1 MSLQSM
7 ARIALA
13 RTRIGSAM
21 RRLPLVEP
29 VYIRHAAN
37 RRDNTGLQWGIYSSY
52 GEAFASIPKRRPGGW
67 DHEAAAG
74 MWVDYVAPVRPS
86 TYPILFWLRML
97 LQPDVRLVD
106 LGGSIGLTYYAYRK
120 FDALPE
126 GLSWRVVEV
135 PHISA
140 QGREVAVREAATGLS
155 FESDLARAGA
165 CDILLAAGALQYM
178 ERSIP
183 GVLEDLG
190 SRPRY
195 ILVNKVALSQKPEF
209 FTLSNYGP
217 GIAPYRIFNEA
228 CFLEYFRQAGYV
240 IRDRWIVNDM
250 ACDIPFYPE
259 HTVAEFAGFCFERTA
274 S

>member
-13 RTRIGSAM
+13 RTQIGSVL
-21 RRLPLVEP
+21 RRVPLVEP
-29 VYIRHAAN
+29 AYIRHAAS
-37 RRDNTGLQWGIYSSY
+37 RRDNTGLQWGIFGSY
-52 GEAFASIPKRRPGGW
+52 AEAFAAIPRRRAGGW
-67 DHEAAAG
+67 DHAAAAG

-106 LGGSIGLTYYAYRK
+106 LGGSIGLTYYACRK
-120 FDALPE
+120 FDTLPD
-126 GLSWRVVEV
+126 GIRWQVVEV
-135 PHISA
+135 PHIAA
-140 QGREVAVREAATGLS
+140 QGREVALREAATGLS
-155 FESDLARAGA
+155 FESELTRAGE

-195 ILVNKVALSQKPEF
+195 ILVNKVALTQKPDF

-217 GIAPYRIFNEA
+217 AIAPYQVFNEA
-228 CFLEYFRQAGYV
+228 RFLEYFHQHGYT
-240 IRDRWIVNDM
+240 IRDRWTVNDM
-250 ACDIPFYPE
+250 ACDIPFHPE
-259 HTVAEFAGFCFERTA
+259 HTVAEFAGFCFER
-274 S
+274 SGD